1 MNNNIDEEKLL
12 KSYFKKDSNNCLREF
27 PVKYQKQL
35 IVCKYIMRFL
45 DADRFYTEKE
55 INELLKDIYSDYASL
70 RRYLVEFSLI
80 DRHKD
85 GSLYWV
91 KKQSKEKTL

>member
-1 MNNNIDEEKLL
+1 M
-12 KSYFKKDSNNCLREF
+12 
-27 PVKYQKQL
+27 
-35 IVCKYIMRFL
+35 VCNYIMRFL

-55 INELLKDIYSDYASL
+55 INESLKDIYSDFASL
-70 RRYLVEFSLI
+70 RRCLVEFSLI

-91 KKQSKEKTL
+91 KKHSQEKTL